1 MIKLIKNIKK
11 LVSSLKYL
19 ITFFELLLLKSL
31 IYNKNKIS
39 SISKN
44 NLKNNYFKMVNI
56 KKSLQDKIFK
66 MLKKNISSIN
76 ILNIKSHQR
85 FGNYLICLKIM
96 LSFFANY

>member
-85 FGNYLICLKIM
+85 FGNYLICYK
-96 LSFFANY
+96 